1 MFKSIMGQY
10 VPSCITAITLLTSFS
25 SYATTNTEEHRSS
38 VPNHYLSLEKYKEL
52 TLQQQTFFVVGVH
65 DSMVTCTP
73 NISGSQL
80 VNNLNT
86 ILLTV
91 PKEFNDYPAA
101 RAVKNTIGILYK
113 CTET

>member
-1 MFKSIMGQY
+1 MFKSI
-10 VPSCITAITLLTSFS
+10 VTVITIITSLS
-25 SYATTNTEEHRSS
+25 SYAITNTND

-80 VNNLNT
+80 VANLNN

-91 PKEFNDYPAA
+91 PKEFNDYIAA
-101 RAVKNTIGILYK
+101 KAVKETINILYK
-113 CTET
+113 CTES